1 MFVFFE
7 KLLSPFSDDPVEKP
21 PKGFFRFVWFF
32 TRDIKWY
39 LLMISVLA
47 AIIGAGEAFLFY
59 FIGLFVDILNGYTG
73 NSVFC
78 DYRGVFI
85 LFGLMTLV
93 LLPACITLH
102 ALLLNQ
108 TIRVNFPM
116 RMRYRM
122 HRYLLRQ
129 SLSYF
134 AEEFSG
140 RVSQKLMQTSLS
152 LRDTVLKFSNVI
164 VHILVYFVTMMAV
177 LAGTDLYLM
186 LIMLVWLAG
195 YLSLMYYFIPRLS
208 RLSNDNAEK
217 RSLMVGG
224 IVDSYAN
231 IQTVKLFSQY
241 AREESY
247 ARGNMQACVD
257 SEYLMMRMVSR
268 FNVSVQ
274 IINYLL
280 ILSLVLVS
288 VVLWNHGMVQVGA
301 VAVSLG
307 LAIRTA
313 NLSQWVM
320 WEVGMLFENVGNVN
334 NGIEALSCPISI
346 SDPETPVRSNNLNGD
361 ICFKDVVFAYN
372 SKVKVF
378 NGLNLHIRKGERIG
392 IVGPSGSGKST
403 LVSLLLRLYEVDSGM
418 ITIDGVDIRKMSQ
431 DELHQAV
438 AMVTQDTSL
447 LHRSVR
453 DNISY
458 GRSAETESAE
468 LDVMVRAAADQARAT
483 DFIELLSDSQGNSGF
498 DTQVGERGVRLSGGQ
513 RQRIAIAR
521 VILKNAPILI
531 LDEATSALDSEVEAA
546 IQENLEGL
554 MENRTVIAIAHRLST
569 IASMDRLIVLSN
581 GGIIEQGTH
590 KELLAK
596 KGVYARLWQKQT
608 DGFIGVK

>member
-73 NSVFC
+73 HSVFY

-134 AEEFSG
+134 ADEFSG

-241 AREESY
+241 AKGGICPWKHAGLCRFRVPDDAHGFKIQRECSAY
-247 ARGNMQACVD
+247 KLPVD
-257 SEYLMMRMVSR
+257 SVSGSCVR
-268 FNVSVQ
+268 
-274 IINYLL
+274 
-280 ILSLVLVS
+280 
-288 VVLWNHGMVQVGA
+288 
-301 VAVSLG
+301 VSLEPRYG
-307 LAIRTA
+307 TGGGRAC
-313 NLSQWVM
+313 
-320 WEVGMLFENVGNVN
+320 F
-334 NGIEALSCPISI
+334 P
-346 SDPETPVRSNNLNGD
+346 RSG
-361 ICFKDVVFAYN
+361 
-372 SKVKVF
+372 
-378 NGLNLHIRKGERIG
+378 H
-392 IVGPSGSGKST
+392 
-403 LVSLLLRLYEVDSGM
+403 
-418 ITIDGVDIRKMSQ
+418 
-431 DELHQAV
+431 
-438 AMVTQDTSL
+438 
-447 LHRSVR
+447 
-453 DNISY
+453 
-458 GRSAETESAE
+458 
-468 LDVMVRAAADQARAT
+468 
-483 DFIELLSDSQGNSGF
+483 
-498 DTQVGERGVRLSGGQ
+498 
-513 RQRIAIAR
+513 
-521 VILKNAPILI
+521 
-531 LDEATSALDSEVEAA
+531 
-546 IQENLEGL
+546 
-554 MENRTVIAIAHRLST
+554 
-569 IASMDRLIVLSN
+569 
-581 GGIIEQGTH
+581 
-590 KELLAK
+590 
-596 KGVYARLWQKQT
+596 
-608 DGFIGVK
+608 

>member
-1 MFVFFE
+1 M
-7 KLLSPFSDDPVEKP
+7 EKP

-134 AEEFSG
+134 ADEFSG

-208 RLSNDNAEK
+208 RLSNDNA
-217 RSLMVGG
+217 
-224 IVDSYAN
+224 
-231 IQTVKLFSQY
+231 
-241 AREESY
+241 
-247 ARGNMQACVD
+247 
-257 SEYLMMRMVSR
+257 
-268 FNVSVQ
+268 
-274 IINYLL
+274 
-280 ILSLVLVS
+280 
-288 VVLWNHGMVQVGA
+288 
-301 VAVSLG
+301 
-307 LAIRTA
+307 
-313 NLSQWVM
+313 
-320 WEVGMLFENVGNVN
+320 
-334 NGIEALSCPISI
+334 
-346 SDPETPVRSNNLNGD
+346 
-361 ICFKDVVFAYN
+361 
-372 SKVKVF
+372 
-378 NGLNLHIRKGERIG
+378 
-392 IVGPSGSGKST
+392 
-403 LVSLLLRLYEVDSGM
+403 
-418 ITIDGVDIRKMSQ
+418 
-431 DELHQAV
+431 
-438 AMVTQDTSL
+438 
-447 LHRSVR
+447 
-453 DNISY
+453 
-458 GRSAETESAE
+458 
-468 LDVMVRAAADQARAT
+468 
-483 DFIELLSDSQGNSGF
+483 
-498 DTQVGERGVRLSGGQ
+498 
-513 RQRIAIAR
+513 
-521 VILKNAPILI
+521 
-531 LDEATSALDSEVEAA
+531 
-546 IQENLEGL
+546 
-554 MENRTVIAIAHRLST
+554 
-569 IASMDRLIVLSN
+569 
-581 GGIIEQGTH
+581 
-590 KELLAK
+590 
-596 KGVYARLWQKQT
+596 
-608 DGFIGVK
+608 